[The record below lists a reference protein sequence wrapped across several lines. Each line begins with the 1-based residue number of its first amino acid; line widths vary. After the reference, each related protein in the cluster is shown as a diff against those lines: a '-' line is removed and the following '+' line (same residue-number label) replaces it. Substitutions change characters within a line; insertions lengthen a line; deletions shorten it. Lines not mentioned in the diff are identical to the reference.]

1 MRCWLSNSIPFI
13 NCSLD
18 ICDVVGPVGAAVGGV
33 IGAVLELISLFL
45 GFVIDEVEDLL
56 KKYAPSWLTN
66 IFFDS
71 EFDEFLTI
79 VNSTPYD
86 LYVHKK
92 DYVYNIKD
100 STDCFPDC
108 IPAGR
113 SVLCRI
119 KQIIAAKVTT
129 TSTFADL
136 YVAYEVL
143 DNDENPLLQIFF
155 YQHRDVKGF
164 KAITTDTL
172 QNRQPLGRGSFEDLT
187 DCCNIVKTEI
197 TSGFSDYLL
206 VISGAGK
213 NNYQMY
219 SQSPLISIKLTKYQ
233 DLFLY
238 FDTNVLL
245 ENLGTAGRHPDAK
258 LVLNQL
264 NWIVTQHPQSWYVTD
279 DGYIKHKDSLDNPA
293 LKDYVLEIV
302 DGNPNE
308 GAQLTLGV
316 KTGGLHQKWSFGS
329 LGVDGG
335 TIVSKLNNYVIDVAD
350 SKFEDGAKIIMRV
363 ADGGDNQSW
372 TTHC

>member
-1 MRCWLSNSIPFI
+1 
-13 NCSLD
+13 
-18 ICDVVGPVGAAVGGV
+18 
-33 IGAVLELISLFL
+33 LELIGLFL

-56 KKYAPSWLTN
+56 KKYAPSWLKS
-66 IFFDS
+66 IIFDS

-86 LYVHKK
+86 LNVQKK
-92 DYVYNIKD
+92 GSNTKNYSGVKD
-100 STDCFPDC
+100 LTDCFPDY

-113 SVLCRI
+113 SVICRMKEVI
-119 KQIIAAKVTT
+119 PSKIMGVPFSSIDVTYTLKDNVEDPLMQIDYWKRG
-129 TSTFADL
+129 
-136 YVAYEVL
+136 
-143 DNDENPLLQIFF
+143 DE
-155 YQHRDVKGF
+155 KWF
-164 KAITTDTL
+164 KATTTDTL
-172 QNRQPLGRGSFEDLT
+172 QFRYQDVAISWKDLT
-187 DCCNIVKTEI
+187 ECCNIVKTTI

-206 VISGAGK
+206 VISGSGK

-302 DGNPNE
+302 DGNSNE

-350 SKFEDGAKIIMRV
+350 NNFVDGAKIIMWP

-372 TTHC
+372 TTHCGAV